1 MDNINPL
8 LKLGDHLIARR
19 VGYTHHGLY
28 LGDGNV
34 LEYLMNEGVTIVPL
48 SSFANGHEIFI
59 REHKNARYQG
69 IQAVN
74 RGMLRLG
81 ENHYNLLTR
90 NCEHFVNWCIEGIE
104 SSRQVDNLI
113 LTIIPFY
120 SIFQKS
126 DFLRGCLKVVF
137 DDPNSLDQ
145 AFARINASKKSA
157 YDPIERAKELSEDI
171 FGSNKL
177 NIVSIASL
185 ITTASQLSK
194 EYAQWAKE
202 KRHGSNNLLKSSLE
216 LSAQAIDNLNNK
228 LGISF
233 YTQDNQST
241 TDNPIYA
248 GNNSKLQG
256 IKDTLKLIKHVSDFL
271 NLNKSEAAPAPSAT
285 PEPNSSANQVSTAT
299 SPAPSAHA
307 APDATAPEAPATT
320 NARATTTATTAAVAE
335 ATTSDA
341 ATNTARQGN
350 EAHKAIK
357 HASTLVKKVLNELNN
372 QESLDKITHELSHS
386 GLNFIKQ
393 AQAKIDEVLDSK
405 NLVAQYFDHASD
417 YFQRHINSP
426 QSAPNKYYYEPGASC
441 SVLSSKNHSNKAK
454 ESFNDLAP
462 KSALPPS
469 WESKLPK
476 IHINLEP
483 EVFANAMIAC
493 NQTNLESALARHA
506 LSAQSAQSAQSL
518 GSSNHTKPKATANA
532 TGNSLPNTYS
542 LNNMAIDLIAEVKE
556 ELSKDLKNIKK

>member
-228 LGISF
+228 LGVSF
-233 YTQDNQST
+233 YTQENQST
-241 TDNPIYA
+241 TDSPIYA

-271 NLNKSEAAPAPSAT
+271 NLNKSEADPAPSAT
-285 PEPNSSANQVSTAT
+285 PEPNSTTNQVSLAT

-307 APDATAPEAPATT
+307 ALVAPAASKVAATASSVA
-320 NARATTTATTAAVAE
+320 TAATA
-335 ATTSDA
+335 A
-341 ATNTARQGN
+341 ATAVATASTSQDP
-350 EAHKAIK
+350 HKAIK
-357 HASTLVKKVLNELNN
+357 QASTLVKKVLNELNN

-426 QSAPNKYYYEPGASC
+426 QTAPNKYYYEPVASC
-441 SVLSSKNHSNKAK
+441 SVLKKQKHK

-469 WESKLPK
+469 WENKLPK

-506 LSAQSAQSAQSL
+506 LSAQSAQSAQCL
-518 GSSNHTKPKATANA
+518 GGSNHTNPKA
-532 TGNSLPNTYS
+532 TGNSLADNYS
-542 LNNMAIDLIAEVKE
+542 INNMAIDLIAEVKE

>member
-228 LGISF
+228 LGVSF
-233 YTQDNQST
+233 YTQENQST
-241 TDNPIYA
+241 TDSPIYA

-271 NLNKSEAAPAPSAT
+271 NLNKSEADPASSAT
-285 PEPNSSANQVSTAT
+285 PEPNSSANQVSLAT

-307 APDATAPEAPATT
+307 ALVAPAAAKVAATASSVA
-320 NARATTTATTAAVAE
+320 TAATA
-335 ATTSDA
+335 A
-341 ATNTARQGN
+341 ATAVATASTSQDP
-350 EAHKAIK
+350 HKAIK
-357 HASTLVKKVLNELNN
+357 QASTLVKKVLNELNN

-426 QSAPNKYYYEPGASC
+426 QTAPNKYYYEPGASC

-469 WESKLPK
+469 WENKLPK

-506 LSAQSAQSAQSL
+506 LSAQSAQSAQCL
-518 GSSNHTKPKATANA
+518 GGSNHTNPKATA

-556 ELSKDLKNIKK
+556 ELSKDLKYIKK

>member
-1 MDNINPL
+1 
-8 LKLGDHLIARR
+8 
-19 VGYTHHGLY
+19 
-28 LGDGNV
+28 
-34 LEYLMNEGVTIVPL
+34 
-48 SSFANGHEIFI
+48 
-59 REHKNARYQG
+59 
-69 IQAVN
+69 
-74 RGMLRLG
+74 MLRLG

-216 LSAQAIDNLNNK
+216 LSAQAVDNLNNK
-228 LGISF
+228 LGVSF

-241 TDNPIYA
+241 TDSPIYA

-285 PEPNSSANQVSTAT
+285 PEPNSMATPVSTAT
-299 SPAPSAHA
+299 SPAPAALA

-320 NARATTTATTAAVAE
+320 AAAAE
-335 ATTSDA
+335 ATTSVA

-417 YFQRHINSP
+417 YFQRHLNSP

-441 SVLSSKNHSNKAK
+441 SVLKKQKHK

-469 WESKLPK
+469 WENKLPK

-506 LSAQSAQSAQSL
+506 LSAQIAQSAQCL
-518 GSSNHTKPKATANA
+518 GGSNHTNPKATA

-556 ELSKDLKNIKK
+556 ELSKDLKNIKKPKK

>member
-228 LGISF
+228 LGVSF
-233 YTQDNQST
+233 YTQENQST
-241 TDNPIYA
+241 TDSPIYA
-248 GNNSKLQG
+248 GNNSKLKG

-271 NLNKSEAAPAPSAT
+271 NLNKSEADPAPSAT
-285 PEPNSSANQVSTAT
+285 PEPNSTTNQVSLAT
-299 SPAPSAHA
+299 SPAPAALA

-320 NARATTTATTAAVAE
+320 NARATTTATTAAAAE

-417 YFQRHINSP
+417 YFQRNLNSP
-426 QSAPNKYYYEPGASC
+426 KSAPNKYYYEPGASC
-441 SVLSSKNHSNKAK
+441 SVLKKQKHK

-469 WESKLPK
+469 WENKLPK

-506 LSAQSAQSAQSL
+506 LSAQSL
-518 GSSNHTKPKATANA
+518 GSSNHTKPNATANA

-556 ELSKDLKNIKK
+556 ELSKDLKNIKKPKK

>member
-228 LGISF
+228 LGVSF
-233 YTQDNQST
+233 YTQENQST
-241 TDNPIYA
+241 TDSPIYA

-271 NLNKSEAAPAPSAT
+271 NLNKSEADPAPSAT
-285 PEPNSSANQVSTAT
+285 PEPNSMATPVSTAT

-307 APDATAPEAPATT
+307 ALVAPAASKVAATASSVA
-320 NARATTTATTAAVAE
+320 TAATA
-335 ATTSDA
+335 A
-341 ATNTARQGN
+341 ATAVATASTSQDP
-350 EAHKAIK
+350 HKAIK
-357 HASTLVKKVLNELNN
+357 QASTLVKKVLNELNN

-441 SVLSSKNHSNKAK
+441 SVLKKQKHK

-469 WESKLPK
+469 WENKLPK

-506 LSAQSAQSAQSL
+506 LSAQSAQSAQCL
-518 GSSNHTKPKATANA
+518 GGSNHTNPKATA

-556 ELSKDLKNIKK
+556 ELSKDLKNIKKPQK

>member
-126 DFLRGCLKVVF
+126 DFLRGCFKVVF

-216 LSAQAIDNLNNK
+216 LSAQAVNNLNNK
-228 LGISF
+228 LGVSF

-285 PEPNSSANQVSTAT
+285 PEPNSSANQVSLAT

-320 NARATTTATTAAVAE
+320 AAAAE

-417 YFQRHINSP
+417 YFQRNLNSP

-441 SVLSSKNHSNKAK
+441 SVLKKQKHK

-469 WESKLPK
+469 WENKLPK

-556 ELSKDLKNIKK
+556 ELSKDLKNIKKTKK

>member
-157 YDPIERAKELSEDI
+157 YDPIEQAKELSEDI

-216 LSAQAIDNLNNK
+216 LSAQAVDNLNNK
-228 LGISF
+228 LGVSF

-241 TDNPIYA
+241 TDSPIYA

-285 PEPNSSANQVSTAT
+285 PEPNSMATPVSTAT
-299 SPAPSAHA
+299 SPAPAALA

-320 NARATTTATTAAVAE
+320 AAAAE
-335 ATTSDA
+335 ATTSVA

-417 YFQRHINSP
+417 YFQRHLNSP

-441 SVLSSKNHSNKAK
+441 SVLKKQKHK

-469 WESKLPK
+469 WENKLPK

-506 LSAQSAQSAQSL
+506 LSAQIAQSAQCL
-518 GSSNHTKPKATANA
+518 GGSNHTNPKATA

-556 ELSKDLKNIKK
+556 ELSKDLKNIKKPKK

>member
-228 LGISF
+228 LGVSF
-233 YTQDNQST
+233 YTQENQST
-241 TDNPIYA
+241 TDSPIYA
-248 GNNSKLQG
+248 GNNSKLKG

-271 NLNKSEAAPAPSAT
+271 NLNKSEADPAPSAT
-285 PEPNSSANQVSTAT
+285 PEPNSTTNQVSLAT
-299 SPAPSAHA
+299 SPAPAALA

-320 NARATTTATTAAVAE
+320 NARATTTATTAAAAE

-417 YFQRHINSP
+417 YFQRNLNSP
-426 QSAPNKYYYEPGASC
+426 KSAPNKYYYEPGASC
-441 SVLSSKNHSNKAK
+441 SVLKKQKHK

-469 WESKLPK
+469 WENKLPK

-506 LSAQSAQSAQSL
+506 LSAQSAQSL
-518 GSSNHTKPKATANA
+518 GSSNHTKPNATANA

>member
-216 LSAQAIDNLNNK
+216 LSAQAVNNLNNK
-228 LGISF
+228 LGVSF

-285 PEPNSSANQVSTAT
+285 PEPNSSANQVSLAT
-299 SPAPSAHA
+299 SPAPAALA
-307 APDATAPEAPATT
+307 APNATAPEAPATT
-320 NARATTTATTAAVAE
+320 AAAAE
-335 ATTSDA
+335 ATTSVA
-341 ATNTARQGN
+341 ATNTARQSN

-393 AQAKIDEVLDSK
+393 AQAKIDEILDSK

-441 SVLSSKNHSNKAK
+441 SVLKKQKHK

-469 WESKLPK
+469 WENKLPK

-506 LSAQSAQSAQSL
+506 LSAQSAQSL
-518 GSSNHTKPKATANA
+518 SNSDQTNSDATANA

>member
-228 LGISF
+228 LGVSF
-233 YTQDNQST
+233 YTQENQST

-248 GNNSKLQG
+248 GTNSKLQG
-256 IKDTLKLIKHVSDFL
+256 IKDTLKLIKHISDFL
-271 NLNKSEAAPAPSAT
+271 NLNKSEADPAPSAT
-285 PEPNSSANQVSTAT
+285 PEPNSMATPVSTAT

-307 APDATAPEAPATT
+307 ALVAPAASKVAATASSVA
-320 NARATTTATTAAVAE
+320 TAATA
-335 ATTSDA
+335 A
-341 ATNTARQGN
+341 ATAVATASTSQDP
-350 EAHKAIK
+350 HKAIK
-357 HASTLVKKVLNELNN
+357 QASTLVKKVLNELNN

-393 AQAKIDEVLDSK
+393 AQAKMDEVLDSK

-417 YFQRHINSP
+417 YFQRHLNSP

-441 SVLSSKNHSNKAK
+441 SVLKKQKHK

-469 WESKLPK
+469 WENKLPK

-506 LSAQSAQSAQSL
+506 LSAQSAQSL
-518 GSSNHTKPKATANA
+518 SNSDQTNSDATANA

-556 ELSKDLKNIKK
+556 ELSKDLKNIKKPKK

>member
-216 LSAQAIDNLNNK
+216 LSAQTIDNLNNK
-228 LGISF
+228 LGVSF
-233 YTQDNQST
+233 YTQENQST
-241 TDNPIYA
+241 TDSPIYA

-285 PEPNSSANQVSTAT
+285 PEPNSMATPVSTAT

-307 APDATAPEAPATT
+307 ALVAPAASKVAATASSVA
-320 NARATTTATTAAVAE
+320 TAATA
-335 ATTSDA
+335 A
-341 ATNTARQGN
+341 ATAVATASTSQDP
-350 EAHKAIK
+350 HKAIK
-357 HASTLVKKVLNELNN
+357 QASTLVKKVLNELNN

-441 SVLSSKNHSNKAK
+441 SVLKKQKHK

-469 WESKLPK
+469 WENKLPK

-506 LSAQSAQSAQSL
+506 LSAQSAQSL

-556 ELSKDLKNIKK
+556 ELSKDLKNIKKPKK

>member
-216 LSAQAIDNLNNK
+216 LSTQAIDNLNNK
-228 LGISF
+228 LGVSF

-248 GNNSKLQG
+248 GTNSKLQG

-271 NLNKSEAAPAPSAT
+271 NLNKSEADPAPSAT
-285 PEPNSSANQVSTAT
+285 PEPNSMATQVSTAT
-299 SPAPSAHA
+299 SPAPAALA

-320 NARATTTATTAAVAE
+320 AAAAAAAAE
-335 ATTSDA
+335 ATTSVA

-350 EAHKAIK
+350 EAHKAIN

-441 SVLSSKNHSNKAK
+441 SVLKKQKHK

-469 WESKLPK
+469 WENKLPK

-506 LSAQSAQSAQSL
+506 LSAQSAQSL
-518 GSSNHTKPKATANA
+518 SNSDLTNSDATANA
-532 TGNSLPNTYS
+532 TGNSLADNYS

-556 ELSKDLKNIKK
+556 ELSKDLKNIKKPKK

>member
-228 LGISF
+228 LGVSF

-271 NLNKSEAAPAPSAT
+271 NLNKSEADPAPSAT
-285 PEPNSSANQVSTAT
+285 PEPNSSANQVSLAT
-299 SPAPSAHA
+299 SPAPAALA

-320 NARATTTATTAAVAE
+320 AAAAE

-417 YFQRHINSP
+417 YFQRNLNSP

-441 SVLSSKNHSNKAK
+441 SVLKKQKHK

-469 WESKLPK
+469 WENKLPK

-518 GSSNHTKPKATANA
+518 SNSDQTNSDATANA
-532 TGNSLPNTYS
+532 TGNSLPKTYS
-542 LNNMAIDLIAEVKE
+542 INNMAIDLIAEVKE
-556 ELSKDLKNIKK
+556 ELSKDLKNIKKPKK

>member
-228 LGISF
+228 LGVSF

-271 NLNKSEAAPAPSAT
+271 NLNKSEADPAPSAT
-285 PEPNSSANQVSTAT
+285 PEPNSMATQVSTAT
-299 SPAPSAHA
+299 SPAPAALA

-320 NARATTTATTAAVAE
+320 NARATTIATTAAAAE

-341 ATNTARQGN
+341 ATNTARQDN

-417 YFQRHINSP
+417 YFQRNLNSP

-441 SVLSSKNHSNKAK
+441 SVLKKQKHK

-469 WESKLPK
+469 WENKLPK

-518 GSSNHTKPKATANA
+518 GSSNHTKPNA
-532 TGNSLPNTYS
+532 TGNSLADNYS

-556 ELSKDLKNIKK
+556 ELSKDLKNIKKPKK

>member
-228 LGISF
+228 LGVSF
-233 YTQDNQST
+233 YPQENQST

-285 PEPNSSANQVSTAT
+285 PEPNSMATPVSTAT
-299 SPAPSAHA
+299 SPAPAALA

-320 NARATTTATTAAVAE
+320 AAAAE
-335 ATTSDA
+335 ATTSVA

-417 YFQRHINSP
+417 YFQRHLNST

-441 SVLSSKNHSNKAK
+441 SVLKKQKHK

-469 WESKLPK
+469 WENKLPK

-518 GSSNHTKPKATANA
+518 GGSNHTKPKATA
-532 TGNSLPNTYS
+532 TGNSLADNYS

-556 ELSKDLKNIKK
+556 ELSKDLKNIKKPKK

>member
-228 LGISF
+228 LGVSF
-233 YTQDNQST
+233 YTQENQST
-241 TDNPIYA
+241 TDSPIYA

-271 NLNKSEAAPAPSAT
+271 NLNKSEADPAPSAT
-285 PEPNSSANQVSTAT
+285 PEPNSMATPVSTAT
-299 SPAPSAHA
+299 LPAPSAHA
-307 APDATAPEAPATT
+307 ALVAPAAAKVAATASSVA
-320 NARATTTATTAAVAE
+320 TAATA
-335 ATTSDA
+335 A
-341 ATNTARQGN
+341 ATAVATASTSQDP
-350 EAHKAIK
+350 HKAIK
-357 HASTLVKKVLNELNN
+357 QASTLVKKVLNELNN

-417 YFQRHINSP
+417 YFQRNLNSP

-469 WESKLPK
+469 WENKLPK

-506 LSAQSAQSAQSL
+506 LSAQSAQSAQCL
-518 GSSNHTKPKATANA
+518 GGSNHTNPKATA
-532 TGNSLPNTYS
+532 TGNSLADNYS

>member
-228 LGISF
+228 LGVSF
-233 YTQDNQST
+233 YTQENQST
-241 TDNPIYA
+241 TDSPIYA

-285 PEPNSSANQVSTAT
+285 PEPNSMATPVSTAT

-307 APDATAPEAPATT
+307 ALVAPAASKVAATASSVA
-320 NARATTTATTAAVAE
+320 TAATA
-335 ATTSDA
+335 A
-341 ATNTARQGN
+341 ATAVATASTSQDP
-350 EAHKAIK
+350 HKAIK
-357 HASTLVKKVLNELNN
+357 QASTLVKKVLNELNN

-417 YFQRHINSP
+417 YFQRNLNSP

-441 SVLSSKNHSNKAK
+441 SVLKKQKHK

-469 WESKLPK
+469 WENKLPK

-506 LSAQSAQSAQSL
+506 LSAQSAQSL

-556 ELSKDLKNIKK
+556 ELSKDLKNIKKPKK

>member
-216 LSAQAIDNLNNK
+216 LSAQAVDNLNNK
-228 LGISF
+228 LGVSF

-241 TDNPIYA
+241 TDSPIYA

-285 PEPNSSANQVSTAT
+285 PEPNSMATPVSTAT
-299 SPAPSAHA
+299 SPAPAALA

-320 NARATTTATTAAVAE
+320 AAAAE
-335 ATTSDA
+335 ATTSVA

-417 YFQRHINSP
+417 YFQRHLNSP

-441 SVLSSKNHSNKAK
+441 SVLKKQKHK

-469 WESKLPK
+469 WENKLPK

-506 LSAQSAQSAQSL
+506 LSAQIAQSAQCL
-518 GSSNHTKPKATANA
+518 GGSNHTNPKATA

-556 ELSKDLKNIKK
+556 ELSKDLKNIKKSKK

>member
-228 LGISF
+228 LGVSF
-233 YTQDNQST
+233 YTQENQST
-241 TDNPIYA
+241 TDSPIYA

-285 PEPNSSANQVSTAT
+285 PEPNSMATPVSTAT

-307 APDATAPEAPATT
+307 ALVAPAASKVAATASSVA
-320 NARATTTATTAAVAE
+320 TAATA
-335 ATTSDA
+335 A
-341 ATNTARQGN
+341 ATAVATASTSQDP
-350 EAHKAIK
+350 HKAIK
-357 HASTLVKKVLNELNN
+357 QASTLVKKVLNELNN

-441 SVLSSKNHSNKAK
+441 SVLKKQKHK

-469 WESKLPK
+469 WENKLPK

-506 LSAQSAQSAQSL
+506 LSAQSAQSL

-556 ELSKDLKNIKK
+556 ELSKDLKNIKKPQK

>member
-216 LSAQAIDNLNNK
+216 LSAQAVDNLNNK
-228 LGISF
+228 LGVSF

-241 TDNPIYA
+241 TDSPIYA

-285 PEPNSSANQVSTAT
+285 PEPNSMATPVSTAT
-299 SPAPSAHA
+299 SPAPAALA

-320 NARATTTATTAAVAE
+320 AAAAE
-335 ATTSDA
+335 ATTSVA

-417 YFQRHINSP
+417 YFQRHLNSP

-441 SVLSSKNHSNKAK
+441 SVLKKQKHK

-469 WESKLPK
+469 WENKLPK

-518 GSSNHTKPKATANA
+518 GGSNHTKPKATA
-532 TGNSLPNTYS
+532 TDNSLAKNYS

-556 ELSKDLKNIKK
+556 ELSKDLKYINKPKK

>member
-228 LGISF
+228 LGVSF
-233 YTQDNQST
+233 YTQENQST
-241 TDNPIYA
+241 TDSPIYA

-271 NLNKSEAAPAPSAT
+271 NLNKSEADPAPSAT
-285 PEPNSSANQVSTAT
+285 PEPNSMATPVSTAT

-307 APDATAPEAPATT
+307 ALVAPAAAKVAATASSVA
-320 NARATTTATTAAVAE
+320 TAATA
-335 ATTSDA
+335 A
-341 ATNTARQGN
+341 ATAVATASTSQDP
-350 EAHKAIK
+350 HKAIK
-357 HASTLVKKVLNELNN
+357 QASTLVKKVLNELNN

-441 SVLSSKNHSNKAK
+441 SVLKKQKHK

-469 WESKLPK
+469 WENKLPK

-506 LSAQSAQSAQSL
+506 LSAQSAQSAQCL
-518 GSSNHTKPKATANA
+518 GGSNHTNPKA
-532 TGNSLPNTYS
+532 TGNSLADNYS

>member
-228 LGISF
+228 LGVSF
-233 YTQDNQST
+233 YTQENQST
-241 TDNPIYA
+241 TDSPIYA

-271 NLNKSEAAPAPSAT
+271 NLNKSEADPASSAT
-285 PEPNSSANQVSTAT
+285 PEPNSSANQVSLAT

-307 APDATAPEAPATT
+307 ALVAPAASKVAATASSVA
-320 NARATTTATTAAVAE
+320 TAATA
-335 ATTSDA
+335 A
-341 ATNTARQGN
+341 ATAVATASTSQDP
-350 EAHKAIK
+350 HKAIK
-357 HASTLVKKVLNELNN
+357 QASTLVKKVLNELNN

-426 QSAPNKYYYEPGASC
+426 QTAPNKYYYEPGASC

-469 WESKLPK
+469 WENKLPK

-506 LSAQSAQSAQSL
+506 LSAQSAQSL

-556 ELSKDLKNIKK
+556 ELSKDLKYIKK

>member
-228 LGISF
+228 LGVSF
-233 YTQDNQST
+233 YTQENQST
-241 TDNPIYA
+241 TDSPIYA
-248 GNNSKLQG
+248 GNNSKLKG

-271 NLNKSEAAPAPSAT
+271 NLNKSEADPAPSAT
-285 PEPNSSANQVSTAT
+285 PEPNSTTNQVSLAT
-299 SPAPSAHA
+299 SPAPAALA

-320 NARATTTATTAAVAE
+320 NARATTTATTAAAAE

-417 YFQRHINSP
+417 YFQRNLNSP
-426 QSAPNKYYYEPGASC
+426 KSAPNKYYYEPGASC
-441 SVLSSKNHSNKAK
+441 SVLKKQKHK

-469 WESKLPK
+469 WENKLPK

-506 LSAQSAQSAQSL
+506 LSAQSAQSL
-518 GSSNHTKPKATANA
+518 GSSNHTKPNATANA

-556 ELSKDLKNIKK
+556 ELSKDLKNIKKPKK

>member
-228 LGISF
+228 LGVSF

-271 NLNKSEAAPAPSAT
+271 NLNKSEADPAPSAT
-285 PEPNSSANQVSTAT
+285 PEPNSSANQVSLAT
-299 SPAPSAHA
+299 SPAPA
-307 APDATAPEAPATT
+307 ALAALVAPAAKVAATASSVA
-320 NARATTTATTAAVAE
+320 TAATA
-335 ATTSDA
+335 A
-341 ATNTARQGN
+341 ATAVATASTSQDP
-350 EAHKAIK
+350 HKAIK

-417 YFQRHINSP
+417 YFQRNLNSP

-469 WESKLPK
+469 WENKLPK

-518 GSSNHTKPKATANA
+518 GSSNHTKPNA

-556 ELSKDLKNIKK
+556 ELSKDLKNIKKPKK

>member
-216 LSAQAIDNLNNK
+216 LSAQAVNNLNNK
-228 LGISF
+228 LGVSF
-233 YTQDNQST
+233 YTQENQST
-241 TDNPIYA
+241 TDSPIYA

-271 NLNKSEAAPAPSAT
+271 NLNKSEADPAPSAT
-285 PEPNSSANQVSTAT
+285 PEPNSMATPVSTAT

-307 APDATAPEAPATT
+307 ALVAPAAAKVAATASSVA
-320 NARATTTATTAAVAE
+320 TAATA
-335 ATTSDA
+335 A
-341 ATNTARQGN
+341 ATAVATASTSQDP
-350 EAHKAIK
+350 HKAIK
-357 HASTLVKKVLNELNN
+357 QASTLVKKVLNELNN

-417 YFQRHINSP
+417 YFQRNLKSP

-441 SVLSSKNHSNKAK
+441 SVLKKQKHK

-469 WESKLPK
+469 WENKLPK

-506 LSAQSAQSAQSL
+506 LSAQSAQSAQCL
-518 GSSNHTKPKATANA
+518 GGSNHTNPKATA
-532 TGNSLPNTYS
+532 TGNSLADNYS

>member
-69 IQAVN
+69 VQAVN

-120 SIFQKS
+120 SLFQKS

-171 FGSNKL
+171 FGSHKL
-177 NIVSIASL
+177 NIVNIASL

-228 LGISF
+228 LGVSF
-233 YTQDNQST
+233 YTQENQST
-241 TDNPIYA
+241 TDSPIYA

-271 NLNKSEAAPAPSAT
+271 NLNKSEADQAPSAT
-285 PEPNSSANQVSTAT
+285 PDLNSMATPVSSAT

-307 APDATAPEAPATT
+307 ALVAPA
-320 NARATTTATTAAVAE
+320 AAKVATTASAVA
-335 ATTSDA
+335 TA
-341 ATNTARQGN
+341 ATAAATAVATASKSQ
-350 EAHKAIK
+350 EPHKAIK
-357 HASTLVKKVLNELNN
+357 QASTLVKKVLNELNN

-386 GLNFIKQ
+386 GVNFIKQ
-393 AQAKIDEVLDSK
+393 AQAKIDKVLDSK

-417 YFQRHINSP
+417 YFQRNLNSP
-426 QSAPNKYYYEPGASC
+426 QSVSNKYYYEPGASC

-469 WESKLPK
+469 WENKLPK

-506 LSAQSAQSAQSL
+506 LSAQSAQSL
-518 GSSNHTKPKATANA
+518 SSNDQAKPNATANA
-532 TGNSLPNTYS
+532 TGNSLANNYS

-556 ELSKDLKNIKK
+556 ELSKDLKNIKQPKK

>member
-228 LGISF
+228 LGVSF

-271 NLNKSEAAPAPSAT
+271 NLNKSEADPAPSAT
-285 PEPNSSANQVSTAT
+285 PEPNSMATPVSTAT

-307 APDATAPEAPATT
+307 ALVAPAASKVAATASSVA
-320 NARATTTATTAAVAE
+320 TAATA
-335 ATTSDA
+335 A
-341 ATNTARQGN
+341 ATAVATASTSQDP
-350 EAHKAIK
+350 HKAIK
-357 HASTLVKKVLNELNN
+357 QASTLVKKVLNELNN

-441 SVLSSKNHSNKAK
+441 SVLKKQKHK

-469 WESKLPK
+469 WENKLPK

-506 LSAQSAQSAQSL
+506 LSAQSAQSL
-518 GSSNHTKPKATANA
+518 SNSDLTNSDATANA
-532 TGNSLPNTYS
+532 TGNSLPKTYS
-542 LNNMAIDLIAEVKE
+542 INNMAIDLIAEVKE
-556 ELSKDLKNIKK
+556 ELSKDLKNIKKPKK

>member
-228 LGISF
+228 LGVSF
-233 YTQDNQST
+233 YTQENQST
-241 TDNPIYA
+241 TDSPIYA

-271 NLNKSEAAPAPSAT
+271 NLNKSEADPAPSAT
-285 PEPNSSANQVSTAT
+285 PEPNSMATQVSTAT

-307 APDATAPEAPATT
+307 ALVAPAAAKVAATASSVA
-320 NARATTTATTAAVAE
+320 TAATA
-335 ATTSDA
+335 A
-341 ATNTARQGN
+341 ATAVATASTSQDP
-350 EAHKAIK
+350 HKTIK

-372 QESLDKITHELSHS
+372 QESLDKITNELSHS

-441 SVLSSKNHSNKAK
+441 SVLKKQKHK

-469 WESKLPK
+469 WENKLPK

-518 GSSNHTKPKATANA
+518 GGSNHTKPKATA

>member
-216 LSAQAIDNLNNK
+216 LSAQAVNNLNNK
-228 LGISF
+228 LGVSF
-233 YTQDNQST
+233 YTQENQST
-241 TDNPIYA
+241 TDSPIYA

-271 NLNKSEAAPAPSAT
+271 NLNKSEADPAPSAT
-285 PEPNSSANQVSTAT
+285 PEPNSMATPVSTAT

-307 APDATAPEAPATT
+307 ALVAPAASKVAATASSVA
-320 NARATTTATTAAVAE
+320 TAATA
-335 ATTSDA
+335 A
-341 ATNTARQGN
+341 ATAVATASTSQDP
-350 EAHKAIK
+350 HKAIK
-357 HASTLVKKVLNELNN
+357 QASTLVKKVLNELNN

-417 YFQRHINSP
+417 YFQRNLNSP

-441 SVLSSKNHSNKAK
+441 SVLKKQKHK

-469 WESKLPK
+469 WENKLPK

-506 LSAQSAQSAQSL
+506 LSAQSAQSL

-556 ELSKDLKNIKK
+556 ELSKDLKNIKKPQK

>member
-216 LSAQAIDNLNNK
+216 LSAQAVNNLNNK
-228 LGISF
+228 LGVSF
-233 YTQDNQST
+233 YTQENQST
-241 TDNPIYA
+241 TDSPIYA

-271 NLNKSEAAPAPSAT
+271 NLNKSEADPAPSAT
-285 PEPNSSANQVSTAT
+285 PEPNSMATQVSTAT

-307 APDATAPEAPATT
+307 ALVAPAAAKVAATASSVA
-320 NARATTTATTAAVAE
+320 TAATA
-335 ATTSDA
+335 A
-341 ATNTARQGN
+341 ATAVATASTSQDP
-350 EAHKAIK
+350 HKAIK
-357 HASTLVKKVLNELNN
+357 QASTLVKKVLNELNN

-417 YFQRHINSP
+417 YFQRHLNSP

-441 SVLSSKNHSNKAK
+441 SVLKKQKHK

-469 WESKLPK
+469 WENKLPK

-506 LSAQSAQSAQSL
+506 LSAQSAQSAQCL
-518 GSSNHTKPKATANA
+518 GGSNHTNPKATA
-532 TGNSLPNTYS
+532 TGNSLADNYS

>member
-90 NCEHFVNWCIEGIE
+90 NCEHFVNWCIDGIE

-228 LGISF
+228 LGVSF
-233 YTQDNQST
+233 YTQENQST
-241 TDNPIYA
+241 TDSPIYA

-271 NLNKSEAAPAPSAT
+271 NLNKSEADPAPSAT
-285 PEPNSSANQVSTAT
+285 QEPNSTTNQVSLAT

-307 APDATAPEAPATT
+307 ALVAPAAAKVAATASSVA
-320 NARATTTATTAAVAE
+320 TAATA
-335 ATTSDA
+335 A
-341 ATNTARQGN
+341 ATAVATASTSQDP
-350 EAHKAIK
+350 HKAIK

-417 YFQRHINSP
+417 YFQRNLNSP

-441 SVLSSKNHSNKAK
+441 SVLKKQKHK

-469 WESKLPK
+469 WENKLPK

-506 LSAQSAQSAQSL
+506 LSAQSAQSL

>member
-228 LGISF
+228 LGVSF
-233 YTQDNQST
+233 YTQENQST
-241 TDNPIYA
+241 TDSPIYA

-271 NLNKSEAAPAPSAT
+271 NLNKSEADPAPSAT
-285 PEPNSSANQVSTAT
+285 PEPNSMATPVSTAT

-307 APDATAPEAPATT
+307 ALVAPAAKVAATASSVA
-320 NARATTTATTAAVAE
+320 TAATA
-335 ATTSDA
+335 A
-341 ATNTARQGN
+341 ATAVATASTSQDP
-350 EAHKAIK
+350 HKAIK
-357 HASTLVKKVLNELNN
+357 HAS
-372 QESLDKITHELSHS
+372 
-386 GLNFIKQ
+386 G
-393 AQAKIDEVLDSK
+393 
-405 NLVAQYFDHASD
+405 
-417 YFQRHINSP
+417 
-426 QSAPNKYYYEPGASC
+426 
-441 SVLSSKNHSNKAK
+441 
-454 ESFNDLAP
+454 
-462 KSALPPS
+462 
-469 WESKLPK
+469 
-476 IHINLEP
+476 
-483 EVFANAMIAC
+483 
-493 NQTNLESALARHA
+493 
-506 LSAQSAQSAQSL
+506 
-518 GSSNHTKPKATANA
+518 
-532 TGNSLPNTYS
+532 
-542 LNNMAIDLIAEVKE
+542 
-556 ELSKDLKNIKK
+556 

>member
-228 LGISF
+228 LGVSF

-285 PEPNSSANQVSTAT
+285 PEPNSMATPVSTAT

-307 APDATAPEAPATT
+307 ALVAPAAAKVAATASSVA
-320 NARATTTATTAAVAE
+320 TAATA
-335 ATTSDA
+335 A
-341 ATNTARQGN
+341 ATAVATASTSQDP
-350 EAHKAIK
+350 HKAIK
-357 HASTLVKKVLNELNN
+357 QASTLVKKVLNELNN

-417 YFQRHINSP
+417 YFQRNLNSP
-426 QSAPNKYYYEPGASC
+426 QSAPNKYYYEPVASC
-441 SVLSSKNHSNKAK
+441 SVLKKQKHK

-469 WESKLPK
+469 WENKLPK

-506 LSAQSAQSAQSL
+506 LSAQSAQSL
-518 GSSNHTKPKATANA
+518 SNSDLTNSDATANA
-532 TGNSLPNTYS
+532 TGNSLPKTYS
-542 LNNMAIDLIAEVKE
+542 INNMAIDLIAEVKE
-556 ELSKDLKNIKK
+556 ELSKDLKNIKKPQK

>member
-228 LGISF
+228 LGVSF
-233 YTQDNQST
+233 YTQENQST
-241 TDNPIYA
+241 TDSPIYA

-271 NLNKSEAAPAPSAT
+271 NLNKSEADPAPSAT
-285 PEPNSSANQVSTAT
+285 PEPNSMATPVSTAT

-307 APDATAPEAPATT
+307 ALVAPAAAKVAATASSVA
-320 NARATTTATTAAVAE
+320 TAATA
-335 ATTSDA
+335 A
-341 ATNTARQGN
+341 ATAVATASTSQDP
-350 EAHKAIK
+350 HKAIK
-357 HASTLVKKVLNELNN
+357 QASTLVKKVLNELNN

-417 YFQRHINSP
+417 YFQRHLNSP

-441 SVLSSKNHSNKAK
+441 SVLKKQKHK

-469 WESKLPK
+469 WENKLPK

-483 EVFANAMIAC
+483 EVFANAIIAC

-506 LSAQSAQSAQSL
+506 LSAQSAQSL
-518 GSSNHTKPKATANA
+518 SNSDQTNSDATANA

-556 ELSKDLKNIKK
+556 ELSKDLKNIKKPQK

>member
-216 LSAQAIDNLNNK
+216 LSAQAVNNLNNK
-228 LGISF
+228 LGVSF
-233 YTQDNQST
+233 YTQENQST

-271 NLNKSEAAPAPSAT
+271 NLNKSEADPAPSSTPELNSMAT
-285 PEPNSSANQVSTAT
+285 PVSTAT

-307 APDATAPEAPATT
+307 ALVAPAAAKVAATASSVA
-320 NARATTTATTAAVAE
+320 TAATA
-335 ATTSDA
+335 A
-341 ATNTARQGN
+341 ATAVATASTSQDP
-350 EAHKAIK
+350 HKAIK

-417 YFQRHINSP
+417 YFQRNLNSP

-441 SVLSSKNHSNKAK
+441 SVLKKQKHK

-462 KSALPPS
+462 KNALPPS
-469 WESKLPK
+469 WENKLPK

-483 EVFANAMIAC
+483 EVFANAIIAC

-506 LSAQSAQSAQSL
+506 LSAQSAQSL
-518 GSSNHTKPKATANA
+518 SNSDQTNSDATANA

-556 ELSKDLKNIKK
+556 ELSKDLKNIKKTKK

>member
-228 LGISF
+228 LGVSF
-233 YTQDNQST
+233 YTQENQST
-241 TDNPIYA
+241 TDSPIYA

-271 NLNKSEAAPAPSAT
+271 NLNKSEADPASSAT
-285 PEPNSSANQVSTAT
+285 PEPNSSANQVSLAT
-299 SPAPSAHA
+299 SPAPA
-307 APDATAPEAPATT
+307 ALAALVAPAAAKVAATASSVA
-320 NARATTTATTAAVAE
+320 TAATA
-335 ATTSDA
+335 A
-341 ATNTARQGN
+341 ATAVATASTSQDP
-350 EAHKAIK
+350 HKAIK

-372 QESLDKITHELSHS
+372 QESLDKITNELSHS

-469 WESKLPK
+469 WENKLPK

-506 LSAQSAQSAQSL
+506 LSAQSAQSL
-518 GSSNHTKPKATANA
+518 SNSDQTNSDATANA

-556 ELSKDLKNIKK
+556 ELSKDLKYIKK

>member
-228 LGISF
+228 LGVSF
-233 YTQDNQST
+233 YTQENQST
-241 TDNPIYA
+241 TDSPIYA

-285 PEPNSSANQVSTAT
+285 PEPNSMATPVSTAT

-307 APDATAPEAPATT
+307 ALVAPAASKVAATASSVA
-320 NARATTTATTAAVAE
+320 TAATA
-335 ATTSDA
+335 A
-341 ATNTARQGN
+341 ATAVATASTSQDP
-350 EAHKAIK
+350 HKAIK
-357 HASTLVKKVLNELNN
+357 QASTLVKKVLNELNN

-441 SVLSSKNHSNKAK
+441 SVLKKQKHK

-469 WESKLPK
+469 WENKLPK

-532 TGNSLPNTYS
+532 TGNSLPKTYS
-542 LNNMAIDLIAEVKE
+542 INNMAIDLIAEVKE
-556 ELSKDLKNIKK
+556 ELSKDLKNIKKPQK

>member
-228 LGISF
+228 LGVSF

-271 NLNKSEAAPAPSAT
+271 NLNKSEADPAPSAT
-285 PEPNSSANQVSTAT
+285 PEPNSMATPVSTAT

-307 APDATAPEAPATT
+307 ALVAPAASKVAATASSVA
-320 NARATTTATTAAVAE
+320 TAATA
-335 ATTSDA
+335 A
-341 ATNTARQGN
+341 ATAVATASTSQDP
-350 EAHKAIK
+350 HKAIK
-357 HASTLVKKVLNELNN
+357 QASTLVKKVLNELNN

-441 SVLSSKNHSNKAK
+441 SVLKKQKHK

-469 WESKLPK
+469 WENKLPK

-506 LSAQSAQSAQSL
+506 LSAQSAQSAQCL
-518 GSSNHTKPKATANA
+518 GGSNHTNPKA
-532 TGNSLPNTYS
+532 TGNSLADNYS